1 MQDEFLNNGYID
13 ILEKDNAKRCGIELE
28 EIYDL
33 DNIPDELIGVFI
45 SEIRDELF
53 ILLNGNKSD
62 INVMCDNWDDR
73 IRVFTIVNHKSEII
87 HKLKYNIIQLIVCS
101 DENVD
106 KNKEGNLQISRKII
120 IKGNMTN
127 LDKIVIDD
135 LEAIELPFHMIPPE
149 KFTPDKEKVM
159 QLKKLLPSNEKL
171 LEMLEKKTTRAL
183 RKEKNGILN
192 KTFKKEDFDRIKEWI
207 KA

>member
-1 MQDEFLNNGYID
+1 MILQDEFLNNGYID

-106 KNKEGNLQISRKII
+106 KNKEGNLQISRK
-120 IKGNMTN
+120 K
-127 LDKIVIDD
+127 
-135 LEAIELPFHMIPPE
+135 
-149 KFTPDKEKVM
+149 
-159 QLKKLLPSNEKL
+159 
-171 LEMLEKKTTRAL
+171 
-183 RKEKNGILN
+183 
-192 KTFKKEDFDRIKEWI
+192 
-207 KA
+207 